1 MQHTEKKSA
10 LSGYPHHIKAAL
22 TALLLC
28 LAGPAAAVDKAD
40 APAPMLSAPASN
52 GGQSVMT
59 KTAEE
64 AAVSI
69 NQATAEQLAA
79 ALSGVGLK
87 KAEGIVRYR
96 EQNGPFTQVEQL
108 QEVPGIGPALF
119 EKNRTRLK
127 M

>member
-1 MQHTEKKSA
+1 MQHTEKKT
-10 LSGYPHHIKAAL
+10 LSGCRHHVKAAL
-22 TALLLC
+22 AALLLC
-28 LAGPAAAVDKAD
+28 LAVPAAAADKAD
-40 APAPMLSAPASN
+40 APAPMLSTPTSN
-52 GGQSVMT
+52 GGQQAMT
-59 KTAEE
+59 KAAEE
-64 AAVSI
+64 TAVSI

>member
-1 MQHTEKKSA
+1 MQYSEKKA
-10 LSGYPHHIKAAL
+10 FFGYRRHVNAAL

-28 LAGPAAAVDKAD
+28 LAGPAAAVEKNE
-40 APAPMLSAPASN
+40 APMLSTPASH

-59 KTAEE
+59 KATEE

-69 NQATAEQLAA
+69 NQAPAEQLAA

>member
-1 MQHTEKKSA
+1 MQPTEKKT
-10 LSGYPHHIKAAL
+10 LSGYRHHVAA
-22 TALLLC
+22 ALLLC
-28 LAGPAAAVDKAD
+28 LAAGPAAAAEKAE

-52 GGQSVMT
+52 GGQPAIT
-59 KTAEE
+59 KAAEE

>member
-1 MQHTEKKSA
+1 MQHTEKKAS
-10 LSGYPHHIKAAL
+10 SGYRHHVKATL

-28 LAGPAAAVDKAD
+28 LAGPAAAVDKAE

>member
-1 MQHTEKKSA
+1 MQYSEKKA
-10 LSGYPHHIKAAL
+10 FFGYRRHVNAAL

-28 LAGPAAAVDKAD
+28 LAGPAAAVEKNE
-40 APAPMLSAPASN
+40 APMLSTPASH

-59 KTAEE
+59 KATEE

-69 NQATAEQLAA
+69 NQASAEQLAA

>member
-1 MQHTEKKSA
+1 MQHTEKKA
-10 LSGYPHHIKAAL
+10 LSGYRSHVKAAL

-28 LAGPAAAVDKAD
+28 LAGPAAAAETTE

-96 EQNGPFTQVEQL
+96 EQNGPFTQIEQL

>member
-1 MQHTEKKSA
+1 MQHTEKKA
-10 LSGYPHHIKAAL
+10 LSGYRHHVKAAL

-28 LAGPAAAVDKAD
+28 LAGPAAAVDKAE

-69 NQATAEQLAA
+69 NQGTAEQLAA

>member
-10 LSGYPHHIKAAL
+10 LSGYQHHIKAAL

-28 LAGPAAAVDKAD
+28 LAGSAVALDKTE
-40 APAPMLSAPASN
+40 APMLSTPASN

-59 KTAEE
+59 KATEE

>member
-1 MQHTEKKSA
+1 MQHTEKKA
-10 LSGYPHHIKAAL
+10 LSGYRHHVKAAL

-28 LAGPAAAVDKAD
+28 LAGPVAAVDKTE
-40 APAPMLSAPASN
+40 APAPMLSTPASN

-59 KTAEE
+59 KATEE

>member
-1 MQHTEKKSA
+1 
-10 LSGYPHHIKAAL
+10 
-22 TALLLC
+22 
-28 LAGPAAAVDKAD
+28 
-40 APAPMLSAPASN
+40 MLSAPASN

-96 EQNGPFTQVEQL
+96 EQNGPFTRVEQL

>member
-1 MQHTEKKSA
+1 MQYSEKKA
-10 LSGYPHHIKAAL
+10 FFGYRRHVNTAL

-28 LAGPAAAVDKAD
+28 LAGPAAAVEKNE
-40 APAPMLSAPASN
+40 APMLSTPASH

-59 KTAEE
+59 KATEE

>member
-1 MQHTEKKSA
+1 MQHTEKKA
-10 LSGYPHHIKAAL
+10 LSGYRHHVKAAL

-28 LAGPAAAVDKAD
+28 LAGPAAAVDKAE

-79 ALSGVGLK
+79 ALSGIGLK

>member
-1 MQHTEKKSA
+1 MQHSEKKA
-10 LSGYPHHIKAAL
+10 FFGYRHHVNAAL
-22 TALLLC
+22 TALWLC
-28 LAGPAAAVDKAD
+28 LAVGPAAAADKAD
-40 APAPMLSAPASN
+40 APAPMRSAPASN
-52 GGQSVMT
+52 GGQSAAV
-59 KTAEE
+59 KAVEE

-96 EQNGPFTQVEQL
+96 EQNGPFTQVEQV

-119 EKNRTRLK
+119 EKNRARLK

>member
-1 MQHTEKKSA
+1 MQYSEKKA
-10 LSGYPHHIKAAL
+10 FFGYRRHVNAVL

-28 LAGPAAAVDKAD
+28 LAGPAAAVEKNE
-40 APAPMLSAPASN
+40 APMLSTPVGN

-59 KTAEE
+59 KATEE

-79 ALSGVGLK
+79 ALSGIGLK

>member
-1 MQHTEKKSA
+1 MQYSEKKA
-10 LSGYPHHIKAAL
+10 FFGYRRHVNAAL

-28 LAGPAAAVDKAD
+28 LAGPAAAVEKNEV
-40 APAPMLSAPASN
+40 PMLSTPASH

-59 KTAEE
+59 KATEE

>member
-1 MQHTEKKSA
+1 MQHTEKKA
-10 LSGYPHHIKAAL
+10 LSGYRHHVKAAL

-28 LAGPAAAVDKAD
+28 LAGPAAAVDKAE

-69 NQATAEQLAA
+69 NQGTAEQLAA

-119 EKNRTRLK
+119 EKNRTRPK

>member
-1 MQHTEKKSA
+1 MQHTEKKAFSD
-10 LSGYPHHIKAAL
+10 YRHHVKAAL

-28 LAGPAAAVDKAD
+28 LAGPVAAAEKAEL
-40 APAPMLSAPASN
+40 PAPMLSAPASN
-52 GGQSVMT
+52 GGQPTMV
-59 KTAEE
+59 KVNEE
-64 AAVSI
+64 GAVSI

-79 ALSGVGLK
+79 ALNGVGLK

-119 EKNRTRLK
+119 EKNRARLK

>member
-1 MQHTEKKSA
+1 MQHTEKKA
-10 LSGYPHHIKAAL
+10 LSGYRHHVKAAL

-28 LAGPAAAVDKAD
+28 LAGPAAAMDKAE

-64 AAVSI
+64 AVSI

>member
-1 MQHTEKKSA
+1 MQYSEKKA
-10 LSGYPHHIKAAL
+10 FFGYRRHVNAAL

-28 LAGPAAAVDKAD
+28 LAGPAAAVEKNE
-40 APAPMLSAPASN
+40 APMLSTPASH

-59 KTAEE
+59 KATEE

-119 EKNRTRLK
+119 ERNRTRLK

>member
-1 MQHTEKKSA
+1 MQYSEKKA
-10 LSGYPHHIKAAL
+10 FFGYRRHVNAAL

-28 LAGPAAAVDKAD
+28 LAGPAAAVEKNEE
-40 APAPMLSAPASN
+40 PMLSTPASH

-59 KTAEE
+59 KATEE

>member
-1 MQHTEKKSA
+1 MQHTEKKA
-10 LSGYPHHIKAAL
+10 LSGYRHHVKAAL

-28 LAGPAAAVDKAD
+28 LAGPAAAVDKAE

-64 AAVSI
+64 AVSI

>member
-1 MQHTEKKSA
+1 MQPTEKKT
-10 LSGYPHHIKAAL
+10 LSGYRHHVAAAL

-28 LAGPAAAVDKAD
+28 LAAGPAAAAEKAE

-52 GGQSVMT
+52 GGQPAIT
-59 KTAEE
+59 KAAEE

>member
-1 MQHTEKKSA
+1 MQYSEKKA
-10 LSGYPHHIKAAL
+10 FFGYRRHVNAAL

-28 LAGPAAAVDKAD
+28 LAGPAAAVEKNE
-40 APAPMLSAPASN
+40 APMLSTPASH

-59 KTAEE
+59 KATEE
-64 AAVSI
+64 VAVSI

>member
-1 MQHTEKKSA
+1 MQYSEKKA
-10 LSGYPHHIKAAL
+10 FFGYRRHVNAAL

-28 LAGPAAAVDKAD
+28 LAGPAAAVEKNEAS
-40 APAPMLSAPASN
+40 MLSTPASH

-59 KTAEE
+59 KATEE

>member
-1 MQHTEKKSA
+1 MQYSEKKA
-10 LSGYPHHIKAAL
+10 FFGYRRHVNAAL

-28 LAGPAAAVDKAD
+28 LAGPAAAVEKNE
-40 APAPMLSAPASN
+40 APMLSTPASH

-59 KTAEE
+59 KATEE

-119 EKNRTRLK
+119 EKNSTRLK

>member
-10 LSGYPHHIKAAL
+10 LSGYQHHIKAAL

-28 LAGPAAAVDKAD
+28 LAGPAAAVDKTE
-40 APAPMLSAPASN
+40 APMLSTPASN

-59 KTAEE
+59 KATEE

>member
-1 MQHTEKKSA
+1 MQHTEKKT
-10 LSGYPHHIKAAL
+10 LSGYRHHVKAAL
-22 TALLLC
+22 AALLLC
-28 LAGPAAAVDKAD
+28 LAVPAAAADKAD
-40 APAPMLSAPASN
+40 APALSTPTSN
-52 GGQSVMT
+52 GGQQAMT
-59 KTAEE
+59 KAAEE
-64 AAVSI
+64 TAVSI

>member
-1 MQHTEKKSA
+1 MQHTEKKA
-10 LSGYPHHIKAAL
+10 LSGYRHHVKAAL

-28 LAGPAAAVDKAD
+28 LAGPAAAVDKAE

-64 AAVSI
+64 AVSI

-79 ALSGVGLK
+79 AVSGGGLK
-87 KAEGIVRYR
+87 KAEGLVRYR

>member
-1 MQHTEKKSA
+1 MQHSEKKA
-10 LSGYPHHIKAAL
+10 FFGYRRHVNAAL

-28 LAGPAAAVDKAD
+28 MAGPAAAVEKNE
-40 APAPMLSAPASN
+40 APMLSTPASH

-59 KTAEE
+59 KATEE

>member
-10 LSGYPHHIKAAL
+10 LSGYQHHIKAAL

-28 LAGPAAAVDKAD
+28 LAGPAAAVDKTE
-40 APAPMLSAPASN
+40 APMLSTPANN

-59 KTAEE
+59 KATEE

>member
-1 MQHTEKKSA
+1 MQYSEKKA
-10 LSGYPHHIKAAL
+10 FFGYRRHVNAAL
-22 TALLLC
+22 TVLLLC
-28 LAGPAAAVDKAD
+28 LAGPAAAVEKNE
-40 APAPMLSAPASN
+40 APMLSTPASH

-59 KTAEE
+59 KATEE

>member
-1 MQHTEKKSA
+1 MQHTEKQA
-10 LSGYPHHIKAAL
+10 FSGCRYHAKAAL

-28 LAGPAAAVDKAD
+28 LAGPVAAAEKAG

-52 GGQSVMT
+52 GGQERVKAT
-59 KTAEE
+59 EE

-96 EQNGPFTQVEQL
+96 EQNGPFTQVDQL

-119 EKNRTRLK
+119 EKNRARLK

>member
-1 MQHTEKKSA
+1 
-10 LSGYPHHIKAAL
+10 
-22 TALLLC
+22 
-28 LAGPAAAVDKAD
+28 
-40 APAPMLSAPASN
+40 MLSAPASN

-96 EQNGPFTQVEQL
+96 EQNGPFTRL
-108 QEVPGIGPALF
+108 NSCRRCRASGRRCLRTAPG
-119 EKNRTRLK
+119 
-127 M
+127 

>member
-1 MQHTEKKSA
+1 MQHSEKKTFF
-10 LSGYPHHIKAAL
+10 GYRRHVNAAL

-28 LAGPAAAVDKAD
+28 LAGPGAAAEKTE
-40 APAPMLSAPASN
+40 APAPMLSTPTSN
-52 GGQSVMT
+52 GGQQTMT
-59 KTAEE
+59 RVAEE
-64 AAVSI
+64 TAVSI

-119 EKNRTRLK
+119 EKNRARLK

>member
-1 MQHTEKKSA
+1 MFREKA
-10 LSGYPHHIKAAL
+10 FFGYRRHVNAAL

-28 LAGPAAAVDKAD
+28 LAGPAAAVEKNE
-40 APAPMLSAPASN
+40 APMLSTPASH

-59 KTAEE
+59 KATEE

>member
-1 MQHTEKKSA
+1 MA
-10 LSGYPHHIKAAL
+10 
-22 TALLLC
+22 
-28 LAGPAAAVDKAD
+28 
-40 APAPMLSAPASN
+40 
-52 GGQSVMT
+52 

-119 EKNRTRLK
+119 EEEPHPAENVIPVAAAWQNAAEAVTPLLHFTGLTSLAR
-127 M
+127 

>member
-1 MQHTEKKSA
+1 MQYSEKKA
-10 LSGYPHHIKAAL
+10 FFGYRRHVNAAL

-28 LAGPAAAVDKAD
+28 LAGPAAAVEKNE
-40 APAPMLSAPASN
+40 APMLSTPASH

-59 KTAEE
+59 KATEE

-96 EQNGPFTQVEQL
+96 ERNGPFTQVEQL